1 MCVEMMKVTTA
12 PLMDD
17 ASRAALASGRA
28 EPSLGLFLDTLLA
41 MRGISETEGAV
52 IAGAALE
59 AEIVTTMSPDALAMV
74 FAAIERGPAKPKAK
88 LVYEELGQTPAFLQ
102 DAILAAEAR
111 GGWHFGGPGI
121 RRLPLGLPGPAK
133 IEVIRIEAGTK
144 VPWHTHKGQELTL
157 CVAGEFSDQNGVYG
171 PGDFSVYDGATRH
184 QPVAPPNAPAFAL
197 AVTDAGLKFEGFLG
211 ALQKLFRA

>member
-1 MCVEMMKVTTA
+1 MKVTTA
-12 PLMDD
+12 PVMDD

-59 AEIVTTMSPDALAMV
+59 AEIITTLSPEALAMV
-74 FAAIERGPAKPKAK
+74 FAAIDRGPAKPKVK
-88 LVYEELGQTPAFLQ
+88 LVYEDLNQTPAFLQ
-102 DAILAAEAR
+102 DAILAAEAS
-111 GGWHFGGPGI
+111 GGWGFGGPGI
-121 RRLPLGLPGPAK
+121 KRLKLGLPGPAR
-133 IEVIRIEAGTK
+133 IEIIRIDAGTK

-157 CVAGEFSDQNGVYG
+157 CIAGEFSDHNGAYG

-184 QPVAPPNAPAFAL
+184 QPIAAPNAPAYAL